1 MDRDRFARLVE
12 LMATMA
18 SGRIAAAFELRDEFG
33 GSLRRAVRRAL
44 RARNVE
50 LPAAEVEELVDDVAL
65 VLFEHAAAW
74 RPEGGALPWVWA
86 QHRIANAVDRH
97 LGSFADELD
106 EERLTRW
113 EAGRLDRAG
122 GAGPCDEEASFDL
135 LVSMAERDPRIGALA
150 EALRQVA
157 TPRDRELWLEMRVQ
171 EVLGD
176 PAPAAS
182 VGRGHGVSA
191 AAVRQQRHR
200 VGVRLRDLASQDDRY
215 ASLASLP
222 CVA

>member
-18 SGRIAAAFELRDEFG
+18 TGRIAAAFELRDEFG

-44 RARNVE
+44 RARKVE
-50 LPAAEVEELVDDVAL
+50 LPTAEVEELVDEAAL
-65 VLFEHAAAW
+65 VLFEHAGSW

-106 EERLTRW
+106 DDRLARWDVSRLERGT
-113 EAGRLDRAG
+113 GP
-122 GAGPCDEEASFDL
+122 GPCEEPASFDL
-135 LVSMAERDPRIGALA
+135 LVSMAERDPRLEALA
-150 EALRQVA
+150 DALSEVA
-157 TPRDRELWLEMRVQ
+157 TPRDRELWLEMQVQ

-176 PAPAAS
+176 AAPAAS
-182 VGRGHGVSA
+182 VARGHGVSA
-191 AAVRQQRHR
+191 AVVRQQRHR
-200 VGVRLRDLASQDDRY
+200 VGLRLRDLVSQDERY
-215 ASLASLP
+215 APLASLP